1 MTVSSTTNRKTFA
14 GNGVTTSF
22 ATSPVVF
29 FDTSDLVLT
38 VVTDSTGASETL
50 VENTDYTVTGG
61 AGTTGTVSLAG
72 GSSPYGA
79 PAAGTTLVIRRV
91 LPLTQDDDFLNNDI
105 NDAEVLED
113 ALDRLVMVAQQLD
126 EGNELGIRLSS
137 DETATDAL
145 TVLPFDRANK
155 YLGFDASKELVA
167 LAAPTNTALTTAY
180 SETLLAAA
188 NAAAALDTLGLAA
201 MAAQGQILVGES
213 AGNAVAVSSPLGG
226 AQIINGKISLSVGSS
241 ALTVAIKGLD
251 GNDPSVTNPVFVKV
265 PQNTAGVF
273 NGTYSIRKITG
284 ALSTVVSSGSTL
296 GHTSAVACPVYFYLI
311 DNAGVLEL
319 AVSTKY
325 FGTPAVVSTTAEG
338 GAGGADTA
346 TTMYSTTARSN
357 ISACVIGRWKSTQA
371 TAGTWAA
378 VTGEQQLYP
387 FPFKTPKVTQYIST
401 GANTHTKDWDVL
413 WAVVEVQAGGG
424 SGGGAQ
430 ATGAGQYSAGS
441 GGGGGG
447 YSRKKIDAASYAAT
461 ETATVG
467 AGGVAATAGG
477 AGNAGGTS
485 SFGSHCSAT
494 GGGAGGSIAPIA
506 SDTFSGLAPAGGVG
520 SGGDINVYGDNG
532 EPGFVSG
539 SSTAVKGGSG
549 GGSYFAG
556 SVREAVITGQSNGT
570 AGRTYGG
577 GSSGAAN
584 GASQGNASGFA
595 GGNGTVIVT
604 ENYV

>member
-38 VVTDSTGASETL
+38 AVTDSTGASEAL

-61 AGTTGTVSLAG
+61 AGSTGTVSLAG

-79 PAAGTTLVIRRV
+79 PAAGITLVIRRV

-113 ALDRLVMVAQQLD
+113 RLDRLTMIAQQLD
-126 EGNELGIRLSS
+126 EGNDLGVRLSS
-137 DETATDAL
+137 NETATDAL
-145 TVLPFDRANK
+145 TVLPFDRASR

-167 LAAPTNTALTTAY
+167 LAAPTSTALTTAY

-188 NAAAALDTLGLAA
+188 NAAAALETLGLAA
-201 MAAQGQILVGES
+201 FTAQGQYLVGES
-213 AGNAVAVSSPLGG
+213 SGNGVAVTHPLGG
-226 AQIINGKISLSVGSS
+226 AQIINGKVSLSVGAS
-241 ALTVAIKGLD
+241 ALTAVIKGLD
-251 GNDPSVTNPVFVKV
+251 GNDPSAANPVLVMV
-265 PQNTAGVF
+265 PQLTSNTF
-273 NGTYSIRKITG
+273 NGTYSIRKITA
-284 ALSTVVSSGSTL
+284 ALSVVVSSGSTL

-311 DNAGVLEL
+311 DNAGTLEL

-346 TTMYSTTARSN
+346 TVMYSTAARTNVPS
-357 ISACVIGRWKSTQA
+357 CLIGRWKSTQA

-387 FPFKTPKVTQYIST
+387 FPFKTPKVTGYTST
-401 GANTHTKDWDVL
+401 GANTHTKDWDAL
-413 WAVVEVQAGGG
+413 YAVVAVQAAGG

-430 ATGAGQYSAGS
+430 GTGGGQYSAGS

-447 YSRKKIDAASYAAT
+447 YSKKKIDAASYAAT

-467 AGGVAATAGG
+467 AGGATATAGG
-477 AGNAGGTS
+477 NGNAGGSS
-485 SFGSHCSAT
+485 SFGSHCTAT
-494 GGGAGGSIAPIA
+494 GGSAGASIAPIA
-506 SDTFSGLAPAGGVG
+506 SDTFSGTAPAGGVG
-520 SGGDINVYGDNG
+520 SGGDVNVYGDNG

-549 GGSYFAG
+549 GASYFSG
-556 SVREAVITGQSNGT
+556 SVKENVITGQSNGT
-570 AGRTYGG
+570 AGRVYGG

-584 GASQGNASGFA
+584 GASQGAATGAA
-595 GGNGTVIVT
+595 GANGIVIVT
-604 ENYV
+604 EFYS